1 MRKSLGLVALA
12 IAVLVTMLSVFI
24 GCSNE
29 IETPR
34 FGSLNLSTDG
44 MLSRTI
50 QPSGELIAV
59 TKYKVSGTGP
69 DGATFT
75 PVEKTDSPITVEG
88 LIEGSWSITVEGLN
102 ASGTVIATKTL
113 PVTIVSGQKTDA
125 IFALQWIEGFGN
137 LDVTV
142 TWPTSVTSFVR
153 IHGILSQGETPIET
167 FDLLVENATIS
178 EALKTITQSFIGFAT
193 GSYDF
198 VLTFHDSNGSRVGLP
213 YMEQVNIYDGMT
225 STGTCAIP
233 EILLPI
239 ETPVISPAGGRI
251 AIGQQISITS
261 ASLDVAIYYTIDGTN
276 PTVASPKYT
285 GPFVLEKNAIVKAI
299 ALDPARFASAM
310 ASADFEVPAA
320 SPTFSVSGG
329 TYDSPRTLT
338 MSSTTGGAVIH
349 YTLNGTDPTEASAT
363 YSSALAINENTT
375 VKAIAIHDGYGNST
389 ITSAQYL
396 IRAGAPQFSLDDAS
410 PHRGTQSLTLTSAT
424 SGATIL
430 YTLNGD
436 DPTTLGVSYD
446 PEEGISLSTST
457 VVKAVSRKTNMVDS
471 AVITKSYSIP
481 PIAATPVIVPESGTY
496 ASKQSVTITTTEED
510 GEIRYTTNGENPTS
524 SSTLYSEPFDVEVN
538 TTVKAVTVKEG
549 YWNSDVAQKSY
560 QIQAAA
566 PEFTPSAG
574 SHNGAQTIAIT
585 STTSGAS
592 IRYTTDGSSP
602 SSASPL
608 YSSPISV
615 PYTTTIKAYSTK
627 VGMAD
632 SASVTGEFVILG
644 SSGLVLQNPTHY
656 SVSIQLP
663 SGWDATTVA
672 ANAGGIATAVVSPAP
687 AQGEVTY
694 TWYFDGLV
702 AKNNANQVA
711 STGSSIRFGIGPD
724 EVLLGPGPHLLAVKV
739 NKGSMTYSDQKL
751 ISAALPQTPYTV
763 SFDAQ
768 GGAEPV
774 PSSMTVIDGSAYG
787 TLAATTRSGFTLTGW
802 FTGPKG
808 TGTEITAQSI
818 VDLDADQ
825 TLYASW
831 TPTDGYISVRL
842 TSTTD
847 PSDVRET
854 ILASGIYN
862 KMMLMEMPGIPSAI
876 RVEYSSNNMG
886 FTMINAT
893 AVPMDLEGSFE
904 NSSGVIMLYL
914 PVDDLL
920 NPFPMPSAEYDIPD
934 LFPDEGSVTYFHDF
948 GNTADSTYNFTTYGP
963 VGDFIVGTLVV
974 DNVVIKKSTEDNPS
988 VMEDLGTFRIEFE
1001 FCVKRLS
1008 NIYLNQLMYD
1018 FNGGVGGES
1027 LTMDYYPAGYEFKLQ
1042 SHDKGLQKTGYIFGG
1057 WNTKADGSGITYQ
1070 GEDLFV
1076 MPAYDIT
1083 LYAVWRPV
1091 YTAVGPSGGY
1101 VFYDKGEYSDG
1112 WRYLEAAPSDIV
1124 LGSSDY
1130 THIFGCYRAT
1140 PNGES
1145 EPIGTATDIGTGKS
1159 NTEALVSKMVN
1170 GAYTSYESSTTTTT
1184 ADYAAK
1190 LCDMHVAGG
1199 YDDWFL
1205 PSKDELDLMYQTLKV
1220 QNLGNFT
1227 NDVYW
1232 SSSEYDG
1239 IYAWYQYFLRGWQDF
1254 TNSGWN
1260 FSDNR
1265 SSGFRVRPV
1274 RAF

>member
-1 MRKSLGLVALA
+1 M
-12 IAVLVTMLSVFI
+12 LVTMLSVFI

-29 IETPR
+29 LETPR
-34 FGSLNLSTDG
+34 FGSLALSTDG
-44 MLSRTI
+44 RLSRTI

-59 TKYKVSGTGP
+59 AKYKVSGTGP

-88 LIEGSWSITVEGLN
+88 LIEGLWSITVEGLN
-102 ASGTVIATKTL
+102 ASGTTIATRTL
-113 PVTIVSGQKTDA
+113 PITITSGLKTDA
-125 IFALQWIEGFGN
+125 TFVLQWIEGFGN
-137 LDVTV
+137 LNVTV
-142 TWPTSVTSFVR
+142 TWPVSVTSFVG

-261 ASLDVAIYYTIDGTN
+261 ASSDVAIYYTIDGTN
-276 PTVASPKYT
+276 PTVASPMYT

-310 ASADFEVPAA
+310 TSADFEVPAA

-396 IRAGAPQFSLDDAS
+396 IRAGAPQFSLDDS
-410 PHRGTQSLTLTSAT
+410 TPYRGNQQLTLSSVTA
-424 SGATIL
+424 GATIL
-430 YTLNGD
+430 YTINGD

-496 ASKQSVTITTTEED
+496 PSKQSVTITTTEA
-510 GEIRYTTNGENPTS
+510 GGSIRYTTNGDDPTL
-524 SSTLYSEPFDVEVN
+524 SSTLYTEPFDVEVN
-538 TTVKAVTVKEG
+538 TMVKAVTVKEG
-549 YWNSDVAQKSY
+549 YWNSDIAQKSY
-560 QIQAAA
+560 QIQAAV
-566 PEFTPSAG
+566 PVFTPSAG
-574 SHNGAQTIAIT
+574 SHNGAQMVAIT
-585 STTSGAS
+585 STTSGSS
-592 IRYTTDGSSP
+592 IRYTTDGSTP
-602 SSASPL
+602 SSTSPL

-615 PYTTTIKAYSTK
+615 PYTTTIKAYSSK

-632 SASVTGEFVILG
+632 STIVTGEFVILG
-644 SSGLVLQNPTHY
+644 SSGLVIQNPTHY

-672 ANAGGIATAVVSPAP
+672 ANAGGMVTAVVSPAP

-702 AKNNANQVA
+702 AKNNGNQVA
-711 STGSSIRFGIGPD
+711 STGSTIHFGIGPD
-724 EVLLGPGPHLLAVKV
+724 EVFLGPGPHLLAVKV

-818 VDLDADQ
+818 VDLDDDQ

-854 ILASGIYN
+854 ILASGVYGDGSDYN
-862 KMMLMEMPGIPSAI
+862 FPNGMLGIPFAMQGT
-876 RVEYSSNNMG
+876 SSSQN
-886 FTMINAT
+886 INLTYILAT
-893 AVPMDLEGSFE
+893 ATPVKAEEVPGS
-904 NSSGVIMLYL
+904 NLIGIYMPISSVEDEPAFAEFNL
-914 PVDDLL
+914 P
-920 NPFPMPSAEYDIPD
+920 S
-934 LFPDEGSVTYFHDF
+934 LFP
-948 GNTADSTYNFTTYGP
+948 
-963 VGDFIVGTLVV
+963 
-974 DNVVIKKSTEDNPS
+974 
-988 VMEDLGTFRIEFE
+988 
-1001 FCVKRLS
+1001 
-1008 NIYLNQLMYD
+1008 
-1018 FNGGVGGES
+1018 
-1027 LTMDYYPAGYEFKLQ
+1027 
-1042 SHDKGLQKTGYIFGG
+1042 
-1057 WNTKADGSGITYQ
+1057 
-1070 GEDLFV
+1070 
-1076 MPAYDIT
+1076 
-1083 LYAVWRPV
+1083 
-1091 YTAVGPSGGY
+1091 
-1101 VFYDKGEYSDG
+1101 
-1112 WRYLEAAPSDIV
+1112 
-1124 LGSSDY
+1124 
-1130 THIFGCYRAT
+1130 
-1140 PNGES
+1140 
-1145 EPIGTATDIGTGKS
+1145 
-1159 NTEALVSKMVN
+1159 
-1170 GAYTSYESSTTTTT
+1170 
-1184 ADYAAK
+1184 
-1190 LCDMHVAGG
+1190 
-1199 YDDWFL
+1199 
-1205 PSKDELDLMYQTLKV
+1205 
-1220 QNLGNFT
+1220 
-1227 NDVYW
+1227 
-1232 SSSEYDG
+1232 EYDG
-1239 IYAWYQYFLRGWQDF
+1239 IYYGWEGDTHPKMDYNFTRYDAVGGYVIGTGVIDNVFFYSVPYEGASEHVSLGKYKVEFEFRVKRIEGIHFYQLTYDLNGGIGGDPQLSEDYTGENIARLRGTDDGITKAGYTF
-1254 TNSGWN
+1254 EGWN
-1260 FSDNR
+1260 TEADG
-1265 SSGFRVRPV
+1265 SGNSYEGGELFEMPAHDVTLYAMWRPV
-1274 RAF
+1274 

>member
-1 MRKSLGLVALA
+1 MRKSLGLVALSIA

-29 IETPR
+29 LETPR
-34 FGSLNLSTDG
+34 FGSLTLSTDG

-261 ASLDVAIYYTIDGTN
+261 ASSDVAIYYTIDGTN

-310 ASADFEVPAA
+310 ASTDFEVPAA

-375 VKAIAIHDGYGNST
+375 VKAIAIHSEYGDSDIAT
-389 ITSAQYL
+389 AEYL
-396 IRAGAPQFSLDDAS
+396 IRAGVPQFSLDNS
-410 PHRGTQSLTLTSAT
+410 ISYRGAQQLTLSSVTAGS
-424 SGATIL
+424 TIL

-436 DPTTLGVSYD
+436 EPGTSGLTYD
-446 PEEGISLSTST
+446 PANRISLSSST
-457 VVKAVSRKTNMVDS
+457 VVKAISRKANMVDS
-471 AVITKSYSIP
+471 ALVTKSYSIP
-481 PIAATPVIVPESGTY
+481 PVAATPVIIPDSGTY
-496 ASKQSVTITTTEED
+496 ASKQTVTITTTEA
-510 GEIRYTTNGENPTS
+510 GGSIRYTTNGENPTS

-724 EVLLGPGPHLLAVKV
+724 EVLLGPGPHLLTVKV
-739 NKGSMTYSDQKL
+739 TKGSMTYSDQKL

-774 PSSMTVIDGSAYG
+774 PASMTVIDGSAYG
-787 TLAATTRSGFTLTGW
+787 TLAVVTRPGFTHTGW

-825 TLYASW
+825 TLYAAW

-854 ILASGIYN
+854 ILASGVYGDGREFN
-862 KMMLMEMPGIPSAI
+862 LVDNMPGLPFAIQATSSSQNINLTLVLATSTPIQAEEVPGSNIISIYTPISSVEDEPAFAEFNLPS
-876 RVEYSSNNMG
+876 
-886 FTMINAT
+886 
-893 AVPMDLEGSFE
+893 L
-904 NSSGVIMLYL
+904 
-914 PVDDLL
+914 
-920 NPFPMPSAEYDIPD
+920 FPEYDD
-934 LFPDEGSVTYFHDF
+934 VYYRGEGDTLPEMD
-948 GNTADSTYNFTTYGP
+948 YNFTRYDA
-963 VGDFIVGTLVV
+963 VGGYVIGTGVI
-974 DNVVIKKSTEDNPS
+974 DNVFFYS
-988 VMEDLGTFRIEFE
+988 VPYEGASEHVSLGKYKVEFE
-1001 FCVKRLS
+1001 FRVKR
-1008 NIYLNQLMYD
+1008 IEGIHFYQLTYD
-1018 FNGGVGGES
+1018 LNGGIGGDPQLSE
-1027 LTMDYYPAGYEFKLQ
+1027 DYTGENIARLRGTDDGITKAGYTFE
-1042 SHDKGLQKTGYIFGG
+1042 G
-1057 WNTKADGSGITYQ
+1057 WNTEADGSGNSYEG
-1070 GEDLFV
+1070 GELFE
-1076 MPAYDIT
+1076 MPAHDVT
-1083 LYAVWRPV
+1083 LYAMWRPV
-1091 YTAVGPSGGY
+1091 
-1101 VFYDKGEYSDG
+1101 
-1112 WRYLEAAPSDIV
+1112 
-1124 LGSSDY
+1124 
-1130 THIFGCYRAT
+1130 
-1140 PNGES
+1140 
-1145 EPIGTATDIGTGKS
+1145 
-1159 NTEALVSKMVN
+1159 
-1170 GAYTSYESSTTTTT
+1170 
-1184 ADYAAK
+1184 
-1190 LCDMHVAGG
+1190 
-1199 YDDWFL
+1199 
-1205 PSKDELDLMYQTLKV
+1205 
-1220 QNLGNFT
+1220 
-1227 NDVYW
+1227 
-1232 SSSEYDG
+1232 
-1239 IYAWYQYFLRGWQDF
+1239 
-1254 TNSGWN
+1254 
-1260 FSDNR
+1260 
-1265 SSGFRVRPV
+1265 
-1274 RAF
+1274 